1 MNTEKRP
8 AVIGG
13 NWKLNGMPGDCLAFA
28 REQSENLPEGP
39 LPEIVLAVPYLLTA
53 EAAEAFRGLPVRVA
67 VQNVSTHKS
76 GAYTGEV
83 SAWQAAA
90 AGAEWTLV
98 GHSERRQLFGDTDE
112 NVAERLKNA
121 LAAGLRVMLCVGE
134 PENVRIDGG
143 QNAWVTGQLTSALKD
158 LDPAVLNR
166 LAVAY
171 EPIWAIGTG
180 RTAAPADAHAMG
192 AHIRRCLLQLFG
204 KAGECVPVLYG
215 GSVTPENAG
224 ALLAC
229 PDVDGALVGGAS
241 LKAASFAAILAAGV
255 KPQS

>member
-1 MNTEKRP
+1 MDTETRS

-13 NWKLNGMPGDCLAFA
+13 NWKLNGMPGDCLTFA
-28 REQSENLPEGP
+28 RELEEKLPDGP
-39 LPEIVLAVPYLLTA
+39 LPEIVLAVPYLLVA

-67 VQNVSTHKS
+67 VQNVSVCEA

-83 SAWQAAA
+83 SARQAAA

-112 NVAERLKNA
+112 AVAERLKKA

-134 PENVRIDGG
+134 PEDIRIDGG
-143 QNAWVTGQLTSALKD
+143 QDAWVTGQLTSALRD
-158 LDPAVLNR
+158 LDPADLGR

-180 RTAAPADAHAMG
+180 RTASPADAQAMG
-192 AHIRRCLLQLFG
+192 AHVRRCLTQLFG
-204 KAGECVPVLYG
+204 PAGGQVPVLYG

-241 LKAASFAAILAAGV
+241 LKAASFAAILAAGIR
-255 KPQS
+255 K

>member
-8 AVIGG
+8 VVIGG
-13 NWKLNGMPGDCLAFA
+13 NWKLNGMPGDCRAFA
-28 REQSENLPEGP
+28 WELADRLPDAP
-39 LPEIVLAVPYLLTA
+39 LPEIVLAVPYLLVA
-53 EAAEAFRGLPVRVA
+53 EAVEAFRELPVHVA
-67 VQNVSTHKS
+67 VQNVSICDA

-83 SAWQAAA
+83 SALQAAA

-112 NVAERLKNA
+112 TVALRLRKG
-121 LAAGLRVMLCVGE
+121 LSAGLRVMLCVGE
-134 PENVRIDGG
+134 PESVRIDGG
-143 QNAWVTGQLTSALKD
+143 QDDWVSGQLTSALKD
-158 LDPAVLNR
+158 LDPTDLDR

-180 RTAAPADAHAMG
+180 RTASPEDAQAMG
-192 AHIRRCLLQLFG
+192 AHIRRCLSGLFG
-204 KAGECVPVLYG
+204 PAGGRIPVLYG
-215 GSVTPENAG
+215 GSVTPGNAG

-241 LKAASFAAILAAGV
+241 LKAESFAAILSA
-255 KPQS
+255 SE